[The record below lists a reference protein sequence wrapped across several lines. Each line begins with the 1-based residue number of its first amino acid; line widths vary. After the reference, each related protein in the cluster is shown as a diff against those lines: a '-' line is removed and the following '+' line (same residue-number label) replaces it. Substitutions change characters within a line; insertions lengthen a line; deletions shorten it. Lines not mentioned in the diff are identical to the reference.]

1 MGYFLEGER
10 NMSERKV
17 ENTMKEDE
25 KVTEKKQLEYYTM
38 NLNGVGVGRGAATV
52 TYKKLDDA
60 IKAYQESDAGGKRI
74 GFSLNGKEVGIV
86 YFGSD
91 GINHMMDQEYI
102 VREFNSV
109 TSEEMENI
117 LQNVKLLQSVLAPE
131 NEEIQNNVLSESQY
145 NDAEEIETST
155 KVEQM
160 EGKITYYSI
169 NENEA
174 QTAHSMKYYYPY
186 EHGTKTKEYR
196 AEVDKI
202 YDIVTKITKV
212 RPEATE
218 TAYQLANQFS
228 KEMADNMNQA
238 IKVEC
243 MCPSD
248 MIAGAKNIST
258 KMRKQQDIARTKNQQ
273 EYRKIKKIEK
283 RLNDILTGKEK
294 IQKKAINPIKE
305 TAEKVTEEKESLKPS
320 QQLVEEKGNEQ
331 QPLEESEIKLNNKY
345 FKAVENTELEKL
357 QLTFTGKP
365 NEKMRDIMK
374 DNHFHWS
381 WENRAWEASLTDD
394 AKEAAKN
401 IAARFEELEKQG
413 KLELENSK
421 PSYMK
426 NKKFHG
432 KEFQSSDYDHASLEK
447 QVMLKQNKRIKEQLH
462 DDIGTKLDQTQDT
475 LHQEELGM
483 VEDVDVEIEIGE

>member
-1 MGYFLEGER
+1 MTD
-10 NMSERKV
+10 RKA
-17 ENTMKEDE
+17 ENALKEDE
-25 KVTEKKQLEYYTM
+25 KLVKNKQLVYYTM
-38 NLNGVGVGRGAATV
+38 NLNGVGVNHSDTI
-52 TYKKLDDA
+52 TYQNLDDA
-60 IKAYQESDAGGKRI
+60 VKAYQESDAGGKRI
-74 GFSLNGKEVGIV
+74 GFSLNGKEVGIA

-91 GINHMMDQEYI
+91 GINHMMDKEYI
-102 VREFNSV
+102 VREFNSA

-117 LQNVKLLQSVLAPE
+117 LQNVKLLQSVLAQE
-131 NEEIQNNVLSESQY
+131 NEESQNNVLSESPN
-145 NDAEEIETST
+145 NDAEEIEAST
-155 KVEQM
+155 KAEQM
-160 EGKITYYSI
+160 EGKITYYAI

-174 QTAHSMKYYYPY
+174 HTAHSMKYYYPY

-202 YDIVTKITKV
+202 YDMVTKITKI
-212 RPEATE
+212 RPETAE

-248 MIAGAKNIST
+248 MIAGAKNISA
-258 KMRKQQDIARTKNQQ
+258 KMRKQQEKARTKNQQ
-273 EYRKIKKIEK
+273 EYREIKKIEK

-294 IQKKAINPIKE
+294 IQKKMINPIKE
-305 TAEKVTEEKESLKPS
+305 TAEKVTEEKESLKLS
-320 QQLVEEKGNEQ
+320 QQLVEEEGNEQ
-331 QPLEESEIKLNNKY
+331 QPIEKSEIKLNNKY
-345 FKAVENTELEKL
+345 FKVVENMELEKL

-365 NEKMRDIMK
+365 NEKMRDILK
-374 DNHFHWS
+374 DNHFHWL
-381 WENRAWEASLTDD
+381 WENRAWETSLTDD
-394 AKEAAKN
+394 AKETVKN
-401 IAARFEELEKQG
+401 VAARFEELEKQG
-413 KLELENSK
+413 KLELEKLENSK
-421 PSYMK
+421 PSYMQ

-432 KEFQSSDYDHASLEK
+432 KEFQSSNYDHVSLEK

-475 LHQEELGM
+475 LHQEQLGM

>member
-1 MGYFLEGER
+1 
-10 NMSERKV
+10 MSERRV
-17 ENTMKEDE
+17 EDMKTEERRQREEQIIYEGINNEGILSEE
-25 KVTEKKQLEYYTM
+25 KAHTLHALVVKAKHELLKE
-38 NLNGVGVGRGAATV
+38 AH
-52 TYKKLDDA
+52 KLIASGYAYDDIQA
-60 IKAYQESDAGGKRI
+60 MLSDAEDPLQREENPFLEEAYNLKLA
-74 GFSLNGKEVGIV
+74 GFSYQDIFYSIIREETEVNNDKE
-86 YFGSD
+86 
-91 GINHMMDQEYI
+91 Q
-102 VREFNSV
+102 
-109 TSEEMENI
+109 
-117 LQNVKLLQSVLAPE
+117 
-131 NEEIQNNVLSESQY
+131 
-145 NDAEEIETST
+145 IEAST
-155 KVEQM
+155 KGEQM

-169 NENEA
+169 DENEA

-186 EHGTKTKEYR
+186 EHGTKTREYR

-202 YDIVTKITKV
+202 YDMVTKITKI

-248 MIAGAKNIST
+248 MIAGAKNISAR
-258 KMRKQQDIARTKNQQ
+258 MRKQQDTARMKNHE
-273 EYRKIKKIEK
+273 EYREIKKIEK

-294 IQKKAINPIKE
+294 IQKKTINSIKE
-305 TAEKVTEEKESLKPS
+305 TAEKVTEEKESLKLS
-320 QQLVEEKGNEQ
+320 QQLVEEEGNEQ
-331 QPLEESEIKLNNKY
+331 QPIEKSEIKLNNKY
-345 FKAVENTELEKL
+345 FKVVENMELEKL
-357 QLTFTGKP
+357 QLTFTSKP
-365 NEKMRDIMK
+365 NEKMRDILK

-381 WENRAWEASLTDD
+381 WENRAWETSLTDD

-401 IAARFEELEKQG
+401 VAARFEELEKQG
-413 KLELENSK
+413 KLELEKLKNAK

-432 KEFQSSDYDHASLEK
+432 KEFQSSNYDHDSLEK

-462 DDIGTKLDQTQDT
+462 DDTVTKLDQTQDI
-475 LHQEELGM
+475 LHQEQLGM

>member
-1 MGYFLEGER
+1 MTD
-10 NMSERKV
+10 RKA
-17 ENTMKEDE
+17 ENALKEDE
-25 KVTEKKQLEYYTM
+25 KLVKNKQLVYYTM
-38 NLNGVGVGRGAATV
+38 NLNGVGVNHSDTI
-52 TYKKLDDA
+52 TYQNLDDA
-60 IKAYQESDAGGKRI
+60 VKAYQESDAGGKRI
-74 GFSLNGKEVGIV
+74 GFSLNGKEVGIA

-91 GINHMMDQEYI
+91 GINHMMDKEYI
-102 VREFNSV
+102 VREFNSA

-117 LQNVKLLQSVLAPE
+117 LQNVKLLQSVLAQE
-131 NEEIQNNVLSESQY
+131 NEESQNNVLSESPN
-145 NDAEEIETST
+145 NDAEEIEAST
-155 KVEQM
+155 KDEQM
-160 EGKITYYSI
+160 EGKIKYYAI

-202 YDIVTKITKV
+202 YDMVTKITKI
-212 RPEATE
+212 RPEAAE

-248 MIAGAKNIST
+248 MIAGAKNISA
-258 KMRKQQDIARTKNQQ
+258 KMRKQQEKARTKNQQ
-273 EYRKIKKIEK
+273 EYREIKIIEK

-294 IQKKAINPIKE
+294 IQKKMINPIKE
-305 TAEKVTEEKESLKPS
+305 TAEKVTEEKESLKLS
-320 QQLVEEKGNEQ
+320 QQLVEEEGNEQ
-331 QPLEESEIKLNNKY
+331 QPIEKSEIKLNNKY
-345 FKAVENTELEKL
+345 FKVVENMELEKL

-365 NEKMRDIMK
+365 NEKMRDILK

-381 WENRAWEASLTDD
+381 WENRAWETSLTDD
-394 AKEAAKN
+394 AKETVKN
-401 IAARFEELEKQG
+401 VAARFEELEKQG
-413 KLELENSK
+413 KLELEKLENSK
-421 PSYMK
+421 PSYMQ

-432 KEFQSSDYDHASLEK
+432 KEFQSSNYDHVSLEK

-475 LHQEELGM
+475 LHQEQLGM

>member
-1 MGYFLEGER
+1 MT
-10 NMSERKV
+10 ERKV
-17 ENTMKEDE
+17 ENALKEDE
-25 KVTEKKQLEYYTM
+25 KLIKNKQLVYYTV
-38 NLNGVGVGRGAATV
+38 NLNGAGVNHLDTI
-52 TYKKLDDA
+52 TYQSLDDA
-60 IKAYQESDAGGKRI
+60 VKAYQESDAGGKRI
-74 GFSLNGKEVGIV
+74 GFSLNGKEVGIA

-102 VREFNSV
+102 VRGFNSA

-117 LQNVKLLQSVLAPE
+117 LQNVKLLQSVLVPE
-131 NEEIQNNVLSESQY
+131 NEESQNNVLSESQN
-145 NDAEEIETST
+145 NDAEEIVPST

-196 AEVDKI
+196 EEVDKI
-202 YDIVTKITKV
+202 YDLVTKITKV

-238 IKVEC
+238 IKIEC

-248 MIAGAKNIST
+248 MIAGAKNISA
-258 KMRKQQDIARTKNQQ
+258 KMRKQQDTARMKNHE

-283 RLNDILTGKEK
+283 RLNDIFNGKEK
-294 IQKKAINPIKE
+294 IQKKTINPIKE
-305 TAEKVTEEKESLKPS
+305 SAEKSTEERESLKLS
-320 QQLVEEKGNEQ
+320 QQLVEDKDNEQ

-381 WENRAWEASLTDD
+381 WENRAWETSLTDD

-401 IAARFEELEKQG
+401 VAARFEELEKQG
-413 KLELENSK
+413 KLELEKLKNVK

-432 KEFQSSDYDHASLEK
+432 KEFQSSNYDHDSLEK

-462 DDIGTKLDQTQDT
+462 DDTVTKLDQTQDI
-475 LHQEELGM
+475 LHQEQLGM

>member
-1 MGYFLEGER
+1 MTD
-10 NMSERKV
+10 RKA
-17 ENTMKEDE
+17 ENALKEDE
-25 KVTEKKQLEYYTM
+25 KLVKNKQLVYYTM
-38 NLNGVGVGRGAATV
+38 NLNGVGVNHSDTI
-52 TYKKLDDA
+52 TYQNLDDA
-60 IKAYQESDAGGKRI
+60 VKAYQESDAGGKRI
-74 GFSLNGKEVGIV
+74 GFSLNGKEVGIA

-91 GINHMMDQEYI
+91 GINHMMDKEYI
-102 VREFNSV
+102 VREFNSA
-109 TSEEMENI
+109 TPEEMENI
-117 LQNVKLLQSVLAPE
+117 LQNVKLLQSVFVPK
-131 NEEIQNNVLSESQY
+131 NEKIQNNVSSESKN
-145 NDAEEIETST
+145 NDKKQSD
-155 KVEQM
+155 VLSSGEQM
-160 EGKITYYSI
+160 EGKITYYAI

-174 QTAHSMKYYYPY
+174 RTAHSMKYYYPY

-196 AEVDKI
+196 EEVDKI
-202 YDIVTKITKV
+202 YDMVTKISKV
-212 RPEATE
+212 RPEAAE

-248 MIAGAKNIST
+248 MIAGAKNISA
-258 KMRKQQDIARTKNQQ
+258 KMRKQQDTARMKNQE
-273 EYRKIKKIEK
+273 EYREIKRIEK
-283 RLNDILTGKEK
+283 RLNDILTGKDK
-294 IQKKAINPIKE
+294 IQKITNNPIKE
-305 TAEKVTEEKESLKPS
+305 SVEKSTEEKESFKQS
-320 QQLVEEKGNEQ
+320 QQPAEEKDLLQ
-331 QPLEESEIKLNNKY
+331 QPIEKSEIKLNNKY
-345 FKAVENTELEKL
+345 FKVVENMELGKL

-365 NEKMRDIMK
+365 NEKMRDILK

-381 WENRAWEASLTDD
+381 WENRAWETSLTDD
-394 AKEAAKN
+394 AKEAVKN
-401 IAARFEELEKQG
+401 VAARFEELEKQG
-413 KLELENSK
+413 KLELEKLENSK

-432 KEFQSSDYDHASLEK
+432 KEFQSSNYDHVSLEK